1 MVGHEWA
8 AEMLAEHIARGQTR
22 HAYLF
27 TGPPGVGRR
36 TLALRF
42 AQALNC
48 PQPVQAGQPC
58 GTCRTCRQ
66 IERMEHPDLSVVL
79 PLPGENDLK
88 VEGMRDWMRNLS
100 LAPYS
105 SPYRIGLL
113 PRFQTAT
120 ESAQNALLKTL
131 EEAPGKVILLL
142 TADSA
147 ESLLPTIVSRCEVL
161 RLRPLP
167 IERVQTA
174 LQTRWGAEAG
184 QAEILAHL
192 SGGRPGYAVRLLNSP
207 GVLEKRQADL
217 DDLWML
223 LHANRR
229 TRFAW
234 AGDATKVNS
243 NTKEERD
250 RVRSMLREMFL
261 VWVDFWHDV
270 LLRSAGASAPL
281 TNLDRAAQIQ
291 ELALHVDAAQCR
303 RQIDA
308 LEQAQ
313 QRVGKVNLQLMMEV
327 LVLDLPRL

>member
-8 AEMLAEHIARGQTR
+8 AEMLAEHIARGQMR

-36 TLALRF
+36 TLSLRF

-48 PQPVQAGQPC
+48 PQPVQPGQPC
-58 GTCRTCRQ
+58 GTCRTCQQ

-88 VEGMRDWMRNLS
+88 VDGMRDVQRSLS

-105 SPYRIGLL
+105 APYRIALL

-120 ESAQNALLKTL
+120 IAAQNALLKTL
-131 EEAPGKVILLL
+131 EEAPRKVILLL

-161 RLRPLP
+161 RLRPLM
-167 IERVQTA
+167 IETVQAA
-174 LQTRWGAEAG
+174 LQTRWGASAE
-184 QAEILAHL
+184 QAKNLAHF
-192 SGGRPGYAVRLLNSP
+192 SGGRVGYAVRLLNSP

-223 LHANRR
+223 LHGNRR
-229 TRFAW
+229 ERFAW
-234 AGDATKVNS
+234 AVDATKVNP

-250 RVRSMLREMFL
+250 RVRNALREMFL
-261 VWVDFWHDV
+261 VWVDFWRDA
-270 LLRSAGASAPL
+270 LLRCAGASAPL
-281 TNLDRAAQIQ
+281 THPDRAPQVQ
-291 ELALHVDAAQCR
+291 ELAQSVDAAECR

-313 QRVGKVNLQLMMEV
+313 LRVGKANLQLMMEV
-327 LVLDLPRL
+327 LVLDLPHL